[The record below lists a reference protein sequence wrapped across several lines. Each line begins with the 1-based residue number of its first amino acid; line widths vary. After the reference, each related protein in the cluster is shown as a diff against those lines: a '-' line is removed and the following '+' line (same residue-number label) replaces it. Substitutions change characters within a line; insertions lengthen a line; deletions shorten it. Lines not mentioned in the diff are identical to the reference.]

1 MSGTAKSKI
10 FGVLDNIKK
19 TFPALKEVLEA
30 SWKEGGLDETMDLT
44 FEAPSKVAT
53 LPTFDKSK
61 SRKLTPMLKA
71 RFEYASTI
79 KYGQDIWL
87 DPNQMA
93 LSMADDELNIYH
105 TSLRDHWENSAPMRF
120 KDKDLTLFG
129 ITDGCPEDRVYLV
142 WKNEGKEPELWSY
155 MGMEVLEFKNLEKF
169 FEWHAGMK

>member
-30 SWKEGGLDETMDLT
+30 SWKEGGLDETIDLT
-44 FEAPSKVAT
+44 FEAPSEVAT

-79 KYGQDIWL
+79 KFGQDTWL

-105 TSLRDHWENSAPMRF
+105 TSLREHWEKSAPMRF
-120 KDKDLTLFG
+120 KDKCLTLFG
-129 ITDGCPEDRVYLV
+129 ITDGLPENRVYLV
-142 WKNEGKEPELWSY
+142 WKTEGEEPEVWEY
-155 MGMEVLEFKNLEKF
+155 FGFDENKYKNLEKF
-169 FEWHAGMK
+169 FESQVHTG

>member
-1 MSGTAKSKI
+1 MDRTGKKI
-10 FGVLDNIKK
+10 FDLLDKMK
-19 TFPALKEVLEA
+19 ETFPSVKEKTEKLM
-30 SWKEGGLDETMDLT
+30 KEMGLDETIDLT

-71 RFEYASTI
+71 RFEYASII
-79 KYGQDIWL
+79 KSGQDIWL

-93 LSMADDELNIYH
+93 LSMADDELNLYH
-105 TSLRDHWENSAPMRF
+105 TSLREHWENSAPMRF

-142 WKNEGKEPELWSY
+142 WKNEGKEPEVWGY
-155 MGMEVLEFKNLEKF
+155 FGFDENKYKNLEKF
-169 FEWHAGMK
+169 FESQVHTG

>member
-1 MSGTAKSKI
+1 MDRTGKKI
-10 FGVLDNIKK
+10 IDLLDKMK
-19 TFPALKEVLEA
+19 ETFPLVKEKTEKLM
-30 SWKEGGLDETMDLT
+30 KEMGLDETMDLT

-87 DPNQMA
+87 DPNQIA

-129 ITDGCPEDRVYLV
+129 ITDGCPEYRVYLV
-142 WKNEGKEPELWSY
+142 WKTEGEEPEVWEY
-155 MGMEVLEFKNLEKF
+155 FGFDENKYKNLEKF
-169 FEWHAGMK
+169 FESQVHTG